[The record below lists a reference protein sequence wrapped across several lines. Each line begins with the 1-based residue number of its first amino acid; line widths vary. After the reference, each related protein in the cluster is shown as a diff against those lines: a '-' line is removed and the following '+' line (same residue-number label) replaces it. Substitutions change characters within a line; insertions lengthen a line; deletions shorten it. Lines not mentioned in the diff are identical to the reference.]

1 MATNSSVIL
10 EFPFK
15 VKKKSGNPFKS
26 GKKVNKAIGTIK
38 NENDPMHRDAFIFE
52 DDDSIVNVNMCEV
65 IFNYG

>member
-38 NENDPMHRDAFIFE
+38 NEKDPMHRDAFIFE
-52 DDDSIVNVNMCEV
+52 DDDSIVNVDMCEV
-65 IFNYG
+65 IFN

>member
-10 EFPFK
+10 EFPFN

-38 NENDPMHRDAFIFE
+38 NENDPMHRDAFIFA
-52 DDDSIVNVNMCEV
+52 DDDSIVNVDMCEV
-65 IFNYG
+65 IFN

>member
-1 MATNSSVIL
+1 MATNSSVLL

-38 NENDPMHRDAFIFE
+38 NEKDPMRRDAFIFE
-52 DDDSIVNVNMCEV
+52 DDDSIVNVDMCEV
-65 IFNYG
+65 IFN

>member
-52 DDDSIVNVNMCEV
+52 DDDSIVNVDMCEV
-65 IFNYG
+65 IFN

>member
-65 IFNYG
+65 IFN

>member
-1 MATNSSVIL
+1 MATNSSVLL

-52 DDDSIVNVNMCEV
+52 DDDSIVNVDMCEV
-65 IFNYG
+65 IFN

>member
-1 MATNSSVIL
+1 MATNSSVL
-10 EFPFK
+10 LKFPFK

-52 DDDSIVNVNMCEV
+52 DDDSIVNVDMCEV
-65 IFNYG
+65 IFN

>member
-52 DDDSIVNVNMCEV
+52 DDDSIVNVDICEV
-65 IFNYG
+65 IFN

>member
-15 VKKKSGNPFKS
+15 VKKKSGKPFKS

-52 DDDSIVNVNMCEV
+52 DDDSIVNVDMCEV
-65 IFNYG
+65 IFN

>member
-38 NENDPMHRDAFIFE
+38 NENDPMRRDAFIFE
-52 DDDSIVNVNMCEV
+52 DDDSIVNVDMCEV
-65 IFNYG
+65 IFN